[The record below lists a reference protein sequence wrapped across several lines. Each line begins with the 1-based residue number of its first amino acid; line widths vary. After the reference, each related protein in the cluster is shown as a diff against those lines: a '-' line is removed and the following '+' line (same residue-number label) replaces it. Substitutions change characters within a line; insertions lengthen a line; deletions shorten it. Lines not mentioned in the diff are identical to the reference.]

1 MLACLSYANLVLA
14 VEVSSTN
21 MIFFFFQLDLC
32 ALYTGTHLLE
42 IVDPND

>member
-21 MIFFFFQLDLC
+21 MIFFFQLDLC

>member
-21 MIFFFFQLDLC
+21 DFFFFFFQLD
-32 ALYTGTHLLE
+32 LYTGTHLLE

>member
-14 VEVSSTN
+14 VDVSSTN
-21 MIFFFFQLDLC
+21 MFWFFFQLYLC
-32 ALYTGTHLLE
+32 PLYTGTHLLE